1 MTDIQKELEQI
12 REANNGMLR
21 PEDVVDFAT
30 NPDTALHNRFTWD
43 NDEAG
48 HRYRLWQ
55 ARVII
60 NVQVEIVS
68 GNGGRRIPVR
78 ENINLVSERFKRNDD
93 GQRIGGYRKLSSVL
107 ADKEL
112 REEALQQA
120 LGDYERVGI
129 KYRHL
134 QELAGVRAAV
144 KKVRAASRKAAS
156 KARGSRAS
164 AQPRA

>member
-60 NVQVEIVS
+60 NVQVEVI
-68 GNGGRRIPVR
+68 GTKDRKIPVR
-78 ENINLVSERFKRNDD
+78 KYTNLLSERFNRTDD
-93 GQRIGGYRKLSSVL
+93 GERTGGYRTMTSVL
-107 ADKEL
+107 DDKKL